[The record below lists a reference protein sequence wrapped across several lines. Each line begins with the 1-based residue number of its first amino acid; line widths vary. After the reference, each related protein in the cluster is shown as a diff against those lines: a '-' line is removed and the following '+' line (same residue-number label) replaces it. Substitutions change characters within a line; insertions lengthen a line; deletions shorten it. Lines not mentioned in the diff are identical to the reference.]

1 MKKYLYPAAI
11 GCTVLGFLI
20 LLLLM
25 FTGVAYPHPF
35 FTVGTLVGMGL
46 IFTAL
51 FLWAVYWLMEMIRA
65 VRGGKVLRILLLL
78 LIALVCLYS
87 FFRR

>member
-1 MKKYLYPAAI
+1 
-11 GCTVLGFLI
+11 
-20 LLLLM
+20 
-25 FTGVAYPHPF
+25 
-35 FTVGTLVGMGL
+35 MGL